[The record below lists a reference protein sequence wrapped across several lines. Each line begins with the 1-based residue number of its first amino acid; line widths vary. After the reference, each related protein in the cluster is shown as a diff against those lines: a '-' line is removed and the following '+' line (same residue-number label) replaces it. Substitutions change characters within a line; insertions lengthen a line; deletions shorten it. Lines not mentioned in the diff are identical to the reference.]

1 MKAALNCI
9 FKKMSEQL
17 LPKHYLSGKT
27 IVIAGGGVAG
37 LAFAVGLRK
46 LWPSTTTAQPPTLI
60 IYERDTAEDAIG
72 REGYSLS
79 LRSDPPGGIQALQR
93 LGVLEDMIA
102 ASIEDVNKKNG
113 GFCIWDKKFN
123 PILKVRATVPP
134 GLPVGSLRISRR
146 GLRKVLVQA
155 AEAAGCKIHW
165 DVRCTGLSSTPSSP
179 VTTVLSTGSTVACDM
194 VVAADGASSKLR
206 AQLRPHDTLQFQ
218 NTVAVGGTAVY
229 PVGTSPPEPVD
240 RDWGLM
246 PLGIKKS
253 ALFFSPVSPN
263 TAIWSMSF
271 RTDTPIKAARSPVP
285 DDVADWA
292 LKTAKERILGLP
304 PLYYELVDRTD
315 RNTIMVMNA
324 RDKYA
329 FGHGPGEL
337 PEEFGRGKVVFIGD
351 ANHAVTPFAG
361 NGANMALCD
370 GWELAVQLLSA
381 TSAEE
386 AVQQYDKL
394 VVPERNKVVR
404 QSHIGIAVGH
414 AEGWRLWL
422 ALLFLRIMK
431 MLLFKYVH

>member
-1 MKAALNCI
+1 
-9 FKKMSEQL
+9 MSEQI
-17 LPKHYLSGKT
+17 LPRHYLSGKT

-102 ASIEDVNKKNG
+102 ASIEDVHKKNG

-123 PILKVRATVPP
+123 PILKVHATIPA
-134 GLPVGSLRISRR
+134 GLPVGGLRISRR

-155 AEAAGCKIHW
+155 AEAAGCQIHW
-165 DVRCTGLSSTPSSP
+165 DVRCTGLSSTPGSRI
-179 VTTVLSTGSTVACDM
+179 TAALSTGDTVACDM
-194 VVAADGASSKLR
+194 VIAADGASSKLR
-206 AQLRPHDTLQFQ
+206 AQLRPHDTLHFQ
-218 NTVAVGGTAVY
+218 NIAAVGGTAVF
-229 PVGTSPPEPVD
+229 PAGTAPPEPVD

-246 PLGIKKS
+246 PLGTKGS

-263 TAIWSMSF
+263 TALWSLSF
-271 RTDTPIKAARSPVP
+271 RADAPVQAARSPVP
-285 DDVADWA
+285 DEAAEWA
-292 LKTAKERILGLP
+292 LQTAREYVAGLP
-304 PLYYELVDRTD
+304 PLFYELVDKTD
-315 RNTIMVMNA
+315 KNTIMVMNA

-337 PEEFGRGKVVFIGD
+337 PEEFGQGKVIFIGD

-370 GWELAVQLLSA
+370 AWELAVQLLSA
-381 TSAEE
+381 TSTEE

-394 VVPERNKVVR
+394 VVPERNKIVR
-404 QSHIGIAVGH
+404 QSHIAIAVGH

-422 ALLFLRIMK
+422 ALLFLRSLK
-431 MLLFKYVH
+431 MLLLRYVH